1 MERCGECGFA
11 YDLDAL
17 RPLDRLLREAVPPYR
32 DALSAP
38 VDSLRRRAAPDEWT
52 PLEYAGH
59 VRDILFVQRERVVL
73 ALVEDVP
80 TFVPMHRDE
89 RVPFVGDNDREPA
102 DLAEELAVGAGLLA
116 ALFAGLDDEQLE
128 RTGVYNY
135 PSPQPRTVRWIGVHT
150 LHELHHHLADIRFG
164 VKRSP

>member
-1 MERCGECGFA
+1 MERCAACGFV

-17 RPLDRLLREAVPPYR
+17 RPLDELLREATEPYR

-38 VDSLRRRAAPDEWT
+38 AAALRRRAAPDEWT

-59 VRDILFVQRERVVL
+59 VRDILFVQRERVLL
-73 ALVEDVP
+73 ALVENVP

-89 RVPFVGDNDREPA
+89 RVPFVADNDRDPA
-102 DLAEELAVGAGLLA
+102 VVIEELTVGAGLLA
-116 ALFAGLDDEQLE
+116 EVFGRLRDDQLE
-128 RTGVYNY
+128 RSGIYNY

-150 LHELHHHLADIRFG
+150 LHELHHHLADIRA
-164 VKRSP
+164 RSR